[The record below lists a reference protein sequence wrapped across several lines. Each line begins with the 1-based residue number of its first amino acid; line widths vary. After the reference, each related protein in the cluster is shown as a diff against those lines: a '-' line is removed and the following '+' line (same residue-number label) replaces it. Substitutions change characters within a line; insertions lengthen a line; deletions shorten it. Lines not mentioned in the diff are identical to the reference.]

1 MEFVGLN
8 LQKTTKKKSTQLGN
22 FKELGSLPAKL
33 LICMAN
39 NSRTNKMRI
48 SFDAMIFEGAGKS
61 EAMKEQGTAHVLY
74 SCNIGWPTLGSSL

>member
-8 LQKTTKKKSTQLGN
+8 LQKTTTKKSTQLGN
-22 FKELGSLPAKL
+22 FKELGAKL

-39 NSRTNKMRI
+39 NSRTDKMKI

>member
-1 MEFVGLN
+1 
-8 LQKTTKKKSTQLGN
+8 
-22 FKELGSLPAKL
+22 
-33 LICMAN
+33 MAN
-39 NSRTNKMRI
+39 NSRTNKMKI